1 MWADGIG
8 MARRPFFWVL
18 PPTAFTPPCVALSYV
33 SPPRRRLAVEYYQ
46 RRTPKQNPSYVA
58 VATGDPV
65 QASADE
71 PKSSR
76 SSRRRSS
83 SSSHSRSGAGTCWL
97 NQMFS
102 PSTND
107 HHFRWRNGSFSTFIG
122 SIYDVTVVVGSA
134 RGSLP
139 STRLTCSSALPAT
152 ALCWLS
158 TTSHFAVAPLGLD
171 LGASRSR
178 SPATVTV
185 CTMSKSTLPLSLSS
199 V

>member
-1 MWADGIG
+1 M
-8 MARRPFFWVL
+8 
-18 PPTAFTPPCVALSYV
+18 
-33 SPPRRRLAVEYYQ
+33 
-46 RRTPKQNPSYVA
+46 
-58 VATGDPV
+58 ATGDPV

-76 SSRRRSS
+76 SSRRRS

-171 LGASRSR
+171 LGASRSCSPVRPRLWRCVRWVKARFLSRWALYNLRQQRTNKLIMQKQAGGVLARCMRGISR
-178 SPATVTV
+178 SFSFKTV
-185 CTMSKSTLPLSLSS
+185 SL
-199 V
+199 VRVDVRV